1 MLQPQTYTF
10 SLLPEA
16 QRRTGTYRFSIELFE
31 KEAETLK
38 LFIKTS
44 GPEVPLEMLKS
55 VDENLYNLIHDALT
69 AVAGDEEADL
79 QWPEDIV
86 MDYYPEYFD

>member
-1 MLQPQTYTF
+1 MIRPETF
-10 SLLPEA
+10 IFGLLPEA
-16 QRRTGTYRFSIELFE
+16 QRRTGTYRFSIELLE
-31 KEAETLK
+31 KEVETLK

-69 AVAGDEEADL
+69 AVAGDEESDL

>member
-1 MLQPQTYTF
+1 MIRPETYTF
-10 SLLPEA
+10 GLLPEA
-16 QRRTGTYRFSIELFE
+16 QRRTGTFRFSVELFE

-38 LFIKTS
+38 LFIKGNGS
-44 GPEVPLEMLKS
+44 EVPLEMLKT
-55 VDENLYNLIHDALT
+55 VDEDLYNMIHDALT
-69 AVAGDEEADL
+69 VVAGEQENDL

>member
-1 MLQPQTYTF
+1 MIRPETYTF
-10 SLLPEA
+10 GLLPEA
-16 QRRTGTYRFSIELFE
+16 QRRTGTFRFSVELFE

-38 LFIKTS
+38 LFIKGN
-44 GPEVPLEMLKS
+44 GPEVPLEMLKT
-55 VDENLYNLIHDALT
+55 VDEDLYNMIHDALI
-69 AVAGDEEADL
+69 AVAGERENDL

>member
-1 MLQPQTYTF
+1 MIRPETFTF
-10 SLLPEA
+10 SLLPET
-16 QRRTGTYRFSIELFE
+16 QRRTGTFRFSVELFE

-38 LFIKTS
+38 LFIKGN
-44 GPEVPLEMLKS
+44 GPEAPLEMLKT
-55 VDENLYNLIHDALT
+55 VDKDLYNMIHDALI
-69 AVAGDEEADL
+69 AVAGEQENDL

>member
-10 SLLPEA
+10 GLLPEA

-31 KEAETLK
+31 KEADTLK

-55 VDENLYNLIHDALT
+55 VDENLYDLIHDAL
-69 AVAGDEEADL
+69 ADVAGEEESDL

>member
-1 MLQPQTYTF
+1 MIRPESFTF
-10 SLLPEA
+10 GLLPET

-31 KEAETLK
+31 KEAETLR
-38 LFIKTS
+38 LFIKTN
-44 GPEVPLEMLKS
+44 GPEAPLEMLKS
-55 VDENLYNLIHDALT
+55 VDENLYNLIHDALV
-69 AVAGDEEADL
+69 AVAGNEETDL